1 MYIQRQIIL
10 QEIQLLFIYLFFYLE
25 FFSCKPG
32 QSLQGM
38 ELQVK
43 ETQKVETYS
52 VKEMIDG
59 LDSSKSGIFEGITRN
74 FPRGAWGI
82 FAEFLH
88 AVWNDELLKDLK
100 FARDLKLADVV
111 PVFKKDTN
119 KFIKNSNK

>member
-1 MYIQRQIIL
+1 
-10 QEIQLLFIYLFFYLE
+10 
-25 FFSCKPG
+25 
-32 QSLQGM
+32 M

-59 LDSSKSGIFEGITRN
+59 LDSIKSGIFEGIPRN
-74 FPRGAWGI
+74 FPRCAWVI